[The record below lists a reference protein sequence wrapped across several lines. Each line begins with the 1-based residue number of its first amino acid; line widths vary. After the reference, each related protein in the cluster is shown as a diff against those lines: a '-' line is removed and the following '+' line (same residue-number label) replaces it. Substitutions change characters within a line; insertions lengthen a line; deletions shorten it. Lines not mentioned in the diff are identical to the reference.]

1 MMTVREPLT
10 PVTLG
15 IVLLSALL
23 LGGCLSNASPTTP
36 ANKNI
41 PFTAAAQ
48 TQTSVAITI
57 EAQLTQIAA
66 NPQSTPTPLV
76 SAPTEPA
83 PTAPTPADTTP
94 NPGPTAPPP
103 SEDCDRAAFIADVTI
118 PDGTAFEPGETFV
131 KTWRLGNSGTCT
143 WNAGYAVVFDQGDA
157 MGSPASFPL
166 TSGEVAPGEE
176 VEISVTLQ
184 APNEPGEYRGDWK
197 LRNASGQTF
206 GLGNSGTSSF
216 WVLINV
222 GSAPDFTVFFDNV
235 HSCAGVNYGIFS
247 LFNNGD
253 SLFQS
258 AEISLND
265 SNGAVIFGPFAHDG
279 PFLGGANECPP
290 GGDTAEPDKKSF
302 LGASL
307 ANVTSGQNLRAT
319 FKICTQDG
327 LSGSCTTK
335 TLDFTLP

>member
-1 MMTVREPLT
+1 MITVRKPFI
-10 PVTLG
+10 PATLG
-15 IVLLSALL
+15 IVILSALI
-23 LGGCLSNASPTTP
+23 LGGCLSSDSTTTP
-36 ANKNI
+36 ADKNL

-48 TQTSVAITI
+48 TQTSVAVTI

-66 NPQSTPTPLV
+66 NPQSTPTPLITL
-76 SAPTEPA
+76 PTEI
-83 PTAPTPADTTP
+83 TASVPTPAEGTVE
-94 NPGPTAPPP
+94 PGVTAPPA
-103 SEDCDRAAFIADVTI
+103 SQDCDKATFITDVTV
-118 PDGTAFEPGETFV
+118 PDGTVYQPGETFV
-131 KTWRLGNSGTCT
+131 KTWRLSNSGDCT

-166 TSGEVAPGEE
+166 TSGEVKPGEE
-176 VEISVTLQ
+176 VEISVTLK
-184 APNEPGEYRGDWK
+184 APEEPGEYRGDWK
-197 LRNASGQTF
+197 LRNAAGQIF

-235 HSCAGVNYGIFS
+235 HLCENVNYGIFS

-258 AEISLND
+258 AEITISD
-265 SNGAVIFGPFAHDG
+265 ANGAVLFGPLAHDG
-279 PFLGGANECPP
+279 PFLGGANECPQ
-290 GGDTAEPDKKSF
+290 GGDTVEPGKKSF

-335 TLDFTLP
+335 TLDFSMP